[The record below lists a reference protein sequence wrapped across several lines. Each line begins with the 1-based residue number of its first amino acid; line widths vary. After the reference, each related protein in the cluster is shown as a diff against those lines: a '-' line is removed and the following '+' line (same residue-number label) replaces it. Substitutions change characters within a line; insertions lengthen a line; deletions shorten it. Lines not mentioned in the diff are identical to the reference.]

1 MLNLR
6 SWHSVDTD
14 MASQQDLQE
23 LLRLITARRVPMITA
38 MGQVK
43 ALQAVNLR
51 NIQQIADAQLNV
63 VEEALSDAKKAKS
76 LHSACRAHVTRP
88 TIKRSGDSL
97 PNLTARK
104 RARTDQKAGLG
115 VREGCENDRDGVRE
129 DTLCLPVNMDE
140 GEIETTAVHT
150 NRAPLMLAFAVELLR
165 YTMPEQPLSSRL
177 SLAKAVVSANS
188 RSKAVSLGIADSD
201 GAANDRF
208 WGEGQPKITIMG
220 STIAVLKRG
229 DYQLADGEVLPVTA
243 SYHDNHPPI
252 STAPRWVAS
261 RELSFKSSTFVARIA
276 PLGHHSQAPVLIRSL
291 LASEPRLQA
300 ATHNVWAYRVGDRA
314 HKGGGVMLRES
325 CEDDGET
332 GCGEF
337 ILQLMREAHI
347 ADAVVVLTRWF
358 GGDML
363 GPARWRIIRE
373 CVTEALSERMRL
385 PCDQVGNIGVALW
398 ALDLQRMNK
407 SAVQAASPGSASKAV
422 GEEIHR
428 PESARAYLSKSFA
441 SPRVS
446 QDDEPEPGK
455 IPRSK
460 DGRFE
465 HPTAMFKDRNLQTLA
480 RVLGALRLLYES
492 WAAHLTASEM
502 DQRAW
507 SWYVAVRPEIDPG
520 PSGWGAKGWV
530 QLSKI
535 LDLRRKS

>member
-1 MLNLR
+1 
-6 SWHSVDTD
+6 

-38 MGQVK
+38 MSQVK

-51 NIQQIADAQLNV
+51 KYRIADAQLNV

-88 TIKRSGDSL
+88 AIKRSGDSL
-97 PNLTARK
+97 PNLTAGK
-104 RARTDQKAGLG
+104 RAKTDQQAGLG
-115 VREGCENDRDGVRE
+115 VEEGCESDRDGVRE
-129 DTLCLPVNMDE
+129 DTFCLPVNMDE

-177 SLAKAVVSANS
+177 SLAQAVVSANS
-188 RSKAVSLGIADSD
+188 RSKAVSLGIADND
-201 GAANDRF
+201 GAANDRS

-220 STIAVLKRG
+220 RSIAVLKRD
-229 DYQLADGEVLPVTA
+229 DYQLAGGEVLPVTA
-243 SYHDNHPPI
+243 SHHDTHPPI
-252 STAPRWVAS
+252 STAPHWVAS

-314 HKGGGVMLRES
+314 DSGGGPMLRES

-337 ILQLMREAHI
+337 ILRLMREAHI
-347 ADAVVVLTRWF
+347 VDAVVVLTRWF

-363 GPARWRIIRE
+363 GPDRWRIIRE

-385 PCDQVGNIGVALW
+385 PRDQVGHIRVALW
-398 ALDLQRMNK
+398 ALDLQRMNDK
-407 SAVQAASPGSASKAV
+407 SAVQAASPGSARNRSEAV
-422 GEEIHR
+422 GAEIHR

-460 DGRFE
+460 DGRFQ
-465 HPTAMFKDRNLQTLA
+465 HGTAMFKDRNLQTLA

-530 QLSKI
+530 QLRKI
-535 LDLRRKS
+535 LDLRRKL

>member
-1 MLNLR
+1 
-6 SWHSVDTD
+6 

-38 MGQVK
+38 MSQVK
-43 ALQAVNLR
+43 ALQAFNLR
-51 NIQQIADAQLNV
+51 KYRIADAQLNV

-88 TIKRSGDSL
+88 TMKRSGDYL
-97 PNLTARK
+97 PNVTAEK
-104 RARTDQKAGLG
+104 RARTDRQAGLG
-115 VREGCENDRDGVRE
+115 VGEGCENDRDGVRE

-177 SLAKAVVSANS
+177 SLAQAVVSANS
-188 RSKAVSLGIADSD
+188 RSRAVSLGIADND
-201 GAANDRF
+201 GAANDRS

-220 STIAVLKRG
+220 RSIAVLKRG

-243 SYHDNHPPI
+243 S
-252 STAPRWVAS
+252 
-261 RELSFKSSTFVARIA
+261 
-276 PLGHHSQAPVLIRSL
+276 
-291 LASEPRLQA
+291 
-300 ATHNVWAYRVGDRA
+300 
-314 HKGGGVMLRES
+314 
-325 CEDDGET
+325 
-332 GCGEF
+332 
-337 ILQLMREAHI
+337 
-347 ADAVVVLTRWF
+347 WF

-363 GPARWRIIRE
+363 GPDRWRIIRE

-385 PCDQVGNIGVALW
+385 PRDQEGYIRVALW
-398 ALDLQRMNK
+398 ALDLQRMNDK
-407 SAVQAASPGSASKAV
+407 SAVQATSPGSASNRSEAV
-422 GEEIHR
+422 GAEIHR

-441 SPRVS
+441 SPQVS

-455 IPRSK
+455 IPQSK

-465 HPTAMFKDRNLQTLA
+465 HGTAMFKDRNSQTLA

-530 QLSKI
+530 QLKKI